1 MKNKTIK
8 LISILAII
16 LILASQ
22 TVFAASEK
30 PYTVE
35 LKNGFEEVSDGVY
48 VSDGNGFVF
57 IIESEADET
66 EKNEEFFYS
75 NDYLNAVASTMQEMF
90 TKDTMKSVLLALNL
104 EGINEEN
111 VDEIVN
117 SMEISIKKKEV
128 TTFSK
133 NNYKCLHFVFGVS
146 IDGEAAFD
154 EELYATVKGD
164 NDYVVMDVTDVGGNN
179 AVNELVN
186 SFTFVEKEEPKTEE
200 PKSEEPKS
208 EEPKSEVSKSQEV
221 KEEPKSEEAKTEVKE
236 ETKSEEKKS
245 EEVKSEEVKDT
256 TVKEGKL
263 PQTGVAVS
271 FEAIALSILSLGTAL
286 YAINNKRK

>member
-75 NDYLNAVASTMQEMF
+75 KDYLNAVASTMQEMF

-200 PKSEEPKS
+200 PKSEEVK
-208 EEPKSEVSKSQEV
+208 EEPKSEEAKPEV
-221 KEEPKSEEAKTEVKE
+221 KEETKSEEAKTEVKE

-271 FEAIALSILSLGTAL
+271 FEAIALSILSLGTAI

>member
-186 SFTFVEKEEPKTEE
+186 SFTFVEKEEPKSEE
-200 PKSEEPKS
+200 PKSEESKSEEPKS
-208 EEPKSEVSKSQEV
+208 EEV
-221 KEEPKSEEAKTEVKE
+221 KEEPKSEEAKPEVKE

>member
-200 PKSEEPKS
+200 PKSEEVK
-208 EEPKSEVSKSQEV
+208 EEPKSEEAKPEV
-221 KEEPKSEEAKTEVKE
+221 KEETKSEEAKTEVKE

>member
-200 PKSEEPKS
+200 PKSEEVK
-208 EEPKSEVSKSQEV
+208 EEPKSEEAKPEV
-221 KEEPKSEEAKTEVKE
+221 KEETKSEEAKTEVKE

-271 FEAIALSILSLGTAL
+271 FEAIALSILSLGTAI

>member
-75 NDYLNAVASTMQEMF
+75 KDYLNAVASTMQEMF

-200 PKSEEPKS
+200 PKSEEVK
-208 EEPKSEVSKSQEV
+208 EEPKSEEAKPEV
-221 KEEPKSEEAKTEVKE
+221 KEETKSEEAKTEVKE